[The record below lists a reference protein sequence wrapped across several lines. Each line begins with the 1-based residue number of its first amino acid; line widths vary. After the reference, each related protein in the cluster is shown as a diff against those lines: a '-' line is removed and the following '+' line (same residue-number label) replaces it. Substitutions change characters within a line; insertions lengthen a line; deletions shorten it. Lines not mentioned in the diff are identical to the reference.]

1 MHSTFYEVVVE
12 WSKVTK
18 PLEIILIKI
27 YAKVSVICMCVRVP
41 VLQCLC
47 VCVCF
52 CEACL
57 CAKVLIEENLSPH
70 KCSLRY
76 ANWNIT
82 ATVARGVGEEK

>member
-1 MHSTFYEVVVE
+1 VCACASA
-12 WSKVTK
+12 S
-18 PLEIILIKI
+18 
-27 YAKVSVICMCVRVP
+27 VSVSV
-41 VLQCLC
+41 C

-82 ATVARGVGEEK
+82 ATVARGVREESKRKEDTDYKGNKRNKGSEELTTRRLLRKVS